1 MNALMTIAWATI
13 AAVAAWGLTLIHA
26 NADMARL
33 QAERRKEVKHWQ
45 AEAARARAHA
55 AQLAQDAAT
64 WTAGCRQG
72 REDVMTIMP
81 LFVAAHRRL
90 TESHQAA
97 ADLADSA

>member
-1 MNALMTIAWATI
+1 MNTLMTIAWAII
-13 AAVAAWGLTLIHA
+13 AAVAAWGLTLAHA
-26 NADMARL
+26 NVAIGRL

-55 AQLAQDAAT
+55 AQLALDSAA
-64 WTAGCRQG
+64 WTAGCKQG

-81 LFVAAHRRL
+81 LLVAAQQRL
-90 TESHQAA
+90 TDSHQAT